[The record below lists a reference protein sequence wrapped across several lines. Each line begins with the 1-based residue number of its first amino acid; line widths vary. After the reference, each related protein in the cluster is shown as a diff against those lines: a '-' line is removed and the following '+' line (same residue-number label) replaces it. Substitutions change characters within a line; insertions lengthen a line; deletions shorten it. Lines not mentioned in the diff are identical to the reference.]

1 MKKEN
6 QKFNFI
12 NNKESGSI
20 QKPLI
25 IVIDDEASMRDS
37 CCQVLTK
44 EGFCTET
51 AENGFDG
58 LKMIEALKPDLV
70 LIDLKM
76 PVLSGLEVLDRLKKI
91 DVNIIPVVITGY
103 PTLESAVATMKKG
116 AYDFLPKPFTPD
128 ELRVIVKRGLE
139 RRKLVLETESLR
151 LEKKLMEENFIT
163 MVSHQLRSP
172 AIAVLQY
179 FESILFGAYGEVPQ
193 KQKEILRKIKERL
206 EGFLTLINDWLDIA
220 RVNKG
225 QIVDNFK
232 PLSLRTLLK
241 RLIEQMRPL
250 AQRNNINLEFGDCSE
265 NNFLQGDEEA
275 LEQVFSNLITNAIQ
289 YNKSGGRVILTIA
302 EDDSC
307 VAIKVKDTGI
317 GIAKEHFHL
326 IFDQFY
332 RIKKHNGKK
341 GTGLGLAIAQKIV
354 DAHNGSI
361 QVSSELGQGSTFTV
375 LLPKAKPGRNQ
386 NKEAHSN

>member
-241 RLIEQMRPL
+241 RLIEQMQPL
-250 AQRNNINLEFGDCSE
+250 AQRNNINLEFGDCFE
-265 NNFLQGDEEA
+265 N
-275 LEQVFSNLITNAIQ
+275 
-289 YNKSGGRVILTIA
+289 TI
-302 EDDSC
+302 
-307 VAIKVKDTGI
+307 
-317 GIAKEHFHL
+317 
-326 IFDQFY
+326 
-332 RIKKHNGKK
+332 
-341 GTGLGLAIAQKIV
+341 
-354 DAHNGSI
+354 
-361 QVSSELGQGSTFTV
+361 
-375 LLPKAKPGRNQ
+375 
-386 NKEAHSN
+386 